1 MQQMNEP
8 VETRRETI
16 AWLYRAGEQAL
27 SDLQAQFALQLEETC
42 HAEETAT
49 RWRKRHETLRQQLG
63 AVLTRDAEEA

>member
-16 AWLYRAGEQAL
+16 AWLYHAGEQAL
-27 SDLQAQFALQLEETC
+27 SDLQEQFAVQQEATRR
-42 HAEETAT
+42 AEETAT
-49 RWRKRHETLRQQLG
+49 RWKNRHETLRQQLG